1 MTIIPSQYFLYSG
14 VIGLST
20 FIFSP
25 LNLTRNKIIKIL
37 QKFFI
42 GLGAAFLIYWILNLP
57 GPRTSNLL
65 IAIITTWVLIFV
77 LNLYHVYGFIS
88 TCKKCET
95 PFNWGHCSGFEKIRN
110 NMKKY
115 SLDNFLVSLDEFSNH
130 LKEKKGLKD
139 KAQ

>member
-1 MTIIPSQYFLYSG
+1 MW
-14 VIGLST
+14 
-20 FIFSP
+20 
-25 LNLTRNKIIKIL
+25 LNYCKIL

-57 GPRTSNLL
+57 GPRSSNLL
-65 IAIITTWVLIFV
+65 IALITTWILIFV
-77 LNLYHVYGFIS
+77 LNIYHVYGFIG

-95 PFNWGHCSGFEKIRN
+95 PFNWGHCSGFEQIRN
-110 NMKKY
+110 NMEKF
-115 SLDNFLVSLDEFSNH
+115 SLFNFLVSLDEFSNH